1 MLSAQ
6 LYSQEKCAMS
16 IYTQTIS
23 ATAAAQMQ
31 RVQQKN
37 TDTQSQQDAGA
48 RDPMNPEDVLAD
60 IDAARTRLIGSQ
72 PIQIPPELKIADSEI
87 AHNKTLNASSLIKEN
102 QNLGEIHNLS
112 VDRVMDLIR

>member
-1 MLSAQ
+1 
-6 LYSQEKCAMS
+6 MS

-23 ATAAAQMQ
+23 AATAAQMQ
-31 RVQQKN
+31 RVQQPN
-37 TDTQSQQDAGA
+37 ADTQSQLDAEA
-48 RDPMNPEDVLAD
+48 KDAMNPEDVLAN

-87 AHNKTLNASSLIKEN
+87 AHNKTQNAVSLIKEN

-112 VDRVMDLIR
+112 VDRVMELIR

>member
-23 ATAAAQMQ
+23 AAAAAQMQ

-48 RDPMNPEDVLAD
+48 RDPMNPEDVLAN

-72 PIQIPPELKIADSEI
+72 PIQIPPELNIADSEI
-87 AHNKTLNASSLIKEN
+87 AHNKTQNAVSLIKEN
-102 QNLGEIHNLS
+102 QNLREIHNLS
-112 VDRVMDLIR
+112 VDTATID